1 MTSLYN
7 PGPLINGY
15 ISVMGHVFSTSSI
28 GIVIFNFSTNFKN
41 YSKTVQTFGFIIL
54 TYSVIIAIKAS
65 IDANKNIN
73 LIKKQKKL
81 PELYNV
87 QLNNWKG
94 WINLSYIYITIII
107 VLSLIILKRKI
118 LK

>member
-7 PGPLINGY
+7 PRPLINGY
-15 ISVMGHVFSTSSI
+15 ISIMRNMFLTSSI
-28 GIVIFNFSTNFKN
+28 GIVIFNLSHHFKI
-41 YSKTVQTFGFIIL
+41 YSKIVQIFGLIIL
-54 TYSVIIAIKAS
+54 TYSVIIGIKAS

-87 QLNNWKG
+87 QLNSWKG
-94 WINLSYIYITIII
+94 WINLTYIYITIII
-107 VLSLIILKRKI
+107 VLSLIILIRKI